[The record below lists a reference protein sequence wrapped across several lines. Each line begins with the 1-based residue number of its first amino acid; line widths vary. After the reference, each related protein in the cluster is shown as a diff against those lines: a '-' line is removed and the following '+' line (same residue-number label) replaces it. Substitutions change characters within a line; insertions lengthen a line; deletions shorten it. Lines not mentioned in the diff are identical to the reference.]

1 MTATRNDSGK
11 SRRRGGGLRALAVS
25 LPKVTGK
32 AFGRDGLALS
42 GLIADWPTIIGA
54 ELAAVTLP
62 RQLDKRGEGTLTLRV
77 APAHALTVQHLE
89 PLVLERVNTYLGH
102 RAVSRL
108 FLKQGPIAS
117 AQPRARRAP
126 ATLSAEQK
134 AALDARVATVDDD
147 ELRDALER
155 LGRAVH
161 QDRSTEDNS

>member
-1 MTATRNDSGK
+1 MTATRSNSRK
-11 SRRRGGGLRALAVS
+11 SQRRGGGLRALAVS
-25 LPKVTGK
+25 LHKVTGK

-89 PLVLERVNTYLGH
+89 PLVLERVNGYLGH
-102 RAVSRL
+102 RAVTRL
-108 FLKQGPIAS
+108 FLKQGPIAG

-126 ATLSAEQK
+126 PPLTAEQK
-134 AALDARVATVDDD
+134 AALEARVATVED
-147 ELRDALER
+147 EQLRNALER